1 MSLATDS
8 APTWMADALAH
19 SPASNEISVDGCPI
33 HYLSWNADDRRK
45 PGVLLVHGFCAHAH
59 WWDFVAPA
67 LLDHYR
73 VFAIDLSGM
82 GDSGHREQYRIST
95 YCREIAAVI
104 DAADI
109 APATVVA
116 HSFGGLMSI
125 QAIYR
130 NPAKVSAGV
139 IIDSR
144 INFPRAGEESA
155 PPARGASE
163 QRPKRIYPDFEQA
176 LARFRLIPPENSA
189 EPAVF
194 DYVGRLSLRPASEG
208 WVWKFDDRITFS
220 LDYTEISE
228 AEMLRKIDCPMAFI
242 YGEHSVVAPRDVAEK
257 TVGYMNRGRPALCVP
272 GAHHHVLL
280 DKPLAL
286 RELLCE
292 LIPSLHAEGAD
303 PKSG

>member
-1 MSLATDS
+1 MSLASDT
-8 APTWMADALAH
+8 APAWVADALSH
-19 SPASNEISVDGCPI
+19 SPASHEISVDACPI
-33 HYLSWNADDRRK
+33 HYLSWNADDRAK
-45 PGVLLVHGFCAHAH
+45 PGILLVHGFCAHAH

-82 GDSGHREQYRIST
+82 GDSGHREQYQIST

-109 APATVVA
+109 VPATVVA

-130 NPAKVSAGV
+130 YPEKVRAAI

-144 INFPRAGEESA
+144 INFPKTGDES
-155 PPARGASE
+155 PPSRGASE
-163 QRPKRIYPDFEQA
+163 QRPKRIYPDFAQA
-176 LARFRLIPPENSA
+176 QARFRLIPQENCA

-194 DYVGRLSLRPASEG
+194 DHVGRLSLRPESEG
-208 WVWKFDDRITFS
+208 WVWKFDDRITFT

-228 AEMLRKIDCPMAFI
+228 AEMLRKISCPTAFI
-242 YGEHSVVAPRDVAEK
+242 YGEHSVVAPRDIADK
-257 TVGYMNRGRPALCVP
+257 TAAYMNRGRPALCIA

-280 DKPLAL
+280 DQPLAL
-286 RELLCE
+286 RELLNK
-292 LIPSLHAEGAD
+292 LIPELHAAA
-303 PKSG
+303 